1 MKFNINK
8 ILSEWAYRVDDGQPN
23 QLNTDHVNV
32 LREVLYNFG
41 LPYKFINEYV
51 SNIQEIDFRSQDAFK
66 KYNAKHKM
74 RKTTKVNIA
83 GKDTT
88 AGEVDKDSGSTETK
102 SGTEATLINKALEK
116 GSTPKQVAEDFK
128 KDKHSLEYS
137 LNMTVKESKLKADRK
152 GTKNL
157 GLGTDASRAGE
168 SMVCT
173 GIDNIKS
180 MMSEVNSTTGKPHT
194 FLEALEIMQ
203 TRFTELVNT
212 DDHILNSK
220 KGKEWVG
227 STIASLKK
235 IEKEVGFKN
244 IQNVSWDTKAGRR
257 AIGVDENVRTSADAF
272 IQRKDGTILGVSLKK
287 DGKVFIVSGG
297 WDKQSGIIVEGLK
310 NEMFDS
316 KTGEPNSPEEEEAFT
331 AIKNAFDVTNHTKDV
346 DKALTDAINTVGLRE
361 LKASVEKLK
370 EDIGWD
376 EKTQKASSKSQFFSG
391 KGVPDYIKALEDPE
405 LLTRIAAGRDASSG
419 TDRKALGKLLQTY
432 HKAEADIIRAADDKI
447 TKDLF
452 RTIKKYPAAEKAIK
466 KFVIKSLHLPEA
478 LGLNPTTKA
487 GGIDDFAT
495 FYGSGDD
502 GAILN
507 EETISTLLGKKF
519 TDELAKMR
527 LEPPPPNMDKLNKI
541 IEDQIEFDIDNE
553 KIIFNHENNSK
564 YPLFDMGGRA
574 KGILNSLAIEMAQTG
589 LMAYALEAGT
599 FDSDE
604 WPQKMQDKYAE
615 QIKKIKKQEQE
626 SEIEGEE

>member
-8 ILSEWAYRVDDGQPN
+8 ILSDWAYRVDDGQPN

-88 AGEVDKDSGSTETK
+88 AGEVDSTETK
-102 SGTEATLINKALEK
+102 SGTEDTLINKATKK
-116 GSTPKQVAEDFK
+116 GSTPKQIAENFK
-128 KDKHSLEYS
+128 KDKQSLNYS
-137 LNMTVKESKLKADRK
+137 LNMTTTESKLKADKK
-152 GTKNL
+152 GTKHL

-203 TRFTELVNT
+203 TQFTELVNT

-227 STIASLKK
+227 SAIASLKK
-235 IEKEVGFKN
+235 IEKEVGFEN
-244 IQNVSWDTKAGRR
+244 IQNVAWDTKAGRR
-257 AIGVDENVRTSADAF
+257 AIGVDEHVKTSSDAF
-272 IQRKDGTILGVSLKK
+272 IQRKDGTVLGVSLKK

-297 WDKQSGIIVEGLK
+297 WDTQSKTIVEGVK
-310 NEMFDS
+310 KEMFDS
-316 KTGEPNSPEEEEAFT
+316 KTGEPNSPEELKAFK
-331 AIKNAFDVTNHTKDV
+331 AIEKAFDVTNHTKDV
-346 DKALTDAINTVGLRE
+346 DKALKAATDTVGLEE
-361 LKASVEKLK
+361 LKASLEKLK

-376 EKTQKASSKSQFFSG
+376 EKTQKASIKSQFFSG
-391 KGVPDYIKALEDPE
+391 AGVPDYIKALEDPE

-419 TDRKALGKLLQTY
+419 TDRKAYAKLLQTY
-432 HKAEADIIRAADDKI
+432 HKSEADKIRAADDKI
-447 TKDLF
+447 TKNLF
-452 RTIKKYPAAEKAIK
+452 QTIKKHPKAEKAIK
-466 KFVIKSLHLPEA
+466 KFVIKSLHLMEA
-478 LGLNPTTKA
+478 LGLNEETKE

-519 TDELAKMR
+519 TDTLAKMR
-527 LEPPPPNMDKLNKI
+527 LNPPTASIDELNKI

-553 KIIFNHENNSK
+553 KIIFKHENNSK

-589 LMAYALEAGT
+589 LMAYALIEGT
-599 FDSDE
+599 FDHKK
-604 WPQKMQDKYAE
+604 WPQAMQDKYAE
-615 QIKKIKKQEQE
+615 QIKQQEQE